1 MTEDEIAERLQA
13 GGLKLSFDTNAIEG
27 DERRDAICDN
37 VSRWNIKLAERS
49 LALVSLVVCA
59 VAHHEKVFHLKQRFR
74 GTFKPSVILD
84 GLKKKSL
91 ITEPY
96 DAQHAMETGAWI
108 GERYPTQND
117 WYRAKKERSL
127 RSLGLDPITTK
138 VPASGKGCGATVDWL
153 IIGHARAE
161 GCVLVSDDMG
171 PEFAELVERV
181 KLGTLERALAKLV
194 SEAS

>member
-13 GGLKLSFDTNAIEG
+13 GGLKLAFDTNAVEG
-27 DERRDAICDN
+27 DSRRDAICDN
-37 VSRWNIKLAERS
+37 VKQWNARLAERS
-49 LALVSLVVCA
+49 LAPVFLVVCA
-59 VAHHEKVFHLKQRFR
+59 VVHHEKVFHLKQRLR
-74 GTFKPSVILD
+74 DTFKPSVIID
-84 GLKKKSL
+84 GLKEMGI

-108 GERYPTQND
+108 GERYPTPND

-161 GCVLVSDDMG
+161 GYVLVSDDMG

-194 SEAS
+194 REAS